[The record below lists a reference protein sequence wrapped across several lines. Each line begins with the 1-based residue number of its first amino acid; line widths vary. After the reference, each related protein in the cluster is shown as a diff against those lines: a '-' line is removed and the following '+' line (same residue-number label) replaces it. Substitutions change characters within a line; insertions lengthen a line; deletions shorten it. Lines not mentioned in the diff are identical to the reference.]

1 MRKEPVVPK
10 IANPRNHQGAD
21 TDAKSMVSH
30 LSFDCVLLL
39 LLLLTRS
46 SEGAYVAEVGQNA
59 DLPCTYS
66 PTTSENL
73 VPICWGKGSCPVFEC
88 HNTVLSTDGRNL
100 KYQTS
105 NRYRL
110 MRNFHKGDVSLTIEN
125 VTLADSG
132 TYCCRIQ
139 FPGLMNDKKS
149 NLELV
154 IKPAKVIATWTPW
167 RDFTAP
173 FPLMLTT
180 KGHGSETQT
189 LVALHDKQ
197 TQIPTLANEL
207 EDAGATT
214 RLGVYIGAGISAG
227 LALIFII
234 GALIL
239 TWYSYSKEK
248 LQNSSLVTLAN
259 PSPLG
264 LANTGAEGM
273 RSQENIYI
281 IEENIYEMED
291 PYEYYC
297 YVNSEQQS

>member
-1 MRKEPVVPK
+1 MKSPTSF
-10 IANPRNHQGAD
+10 IAW
-21 TDAKSMVSH
+21 VL
-30 LSFDCVLLL
+30 LSFRLYSG
-39 LLLLTRS
+39 S

-154 IKPAKVIATWTPW
+154 IKPGEWT
-167 RDFTAP
+167 F
-173 FPLMLTT
+173 
-180 KGHGSETQT
+180 
-189 LVALHDKQ
+189 AL
-197 TQIPTLANEL
+197 L
-207 EDAGATT
+207 
-214 RLGVYIGAGISAG
+214 LG
-227 LALIFII
+227 
-234 GALIL
+234 
-239 TWYSYSKEK
+239 
-248 LQNSSLVTLAN
+248 
-259 PSPLG
+259 
-264 LANTGAEGM
+264 
-273 RSQENIYI
+273 
-281 IEENIYEMED
+281 
-291 PYEYYC
+291 
-297 YVNSEQQS
+297 